1 MENQRSMSAFTSSC
15 SITLQVLADAIKQR
29 ERGSEERRT
38 EGREEGHT
46 GWKVRK
52 IKLSLFADDMIL

>member
-38 EGREEGHT
+38 DGREEGQYRLE
-46 GWKVRK
+46 RK
-52 IKLSLFADDMIL
+52 KNKAVFVCG

>member
-1 MENQRSMSAFTSSC
+1 MSAFTSSC
-15 SITLQVLADAIKQR
+15 SITLQVLADAIKRR

-38 EGREEGHT
+38 DGREEGHT
-46 GWKVRK
+46 GWKGRK